1 MLSDWTNDFKQ
12 KLTVALQ
19 NAFIPPSVLY
29 LYFSKGVSMKHIPLT
44 LLNMDQ
50 SSTFLFDLCSNLL
63 EYGVCIQISRS
74 MSGYMLPVLF
84 SLSPSSIQQSITV

>member
-19 NAFIPPSVLY
+19 NAFIPPSLVY
-29 LYFSKGVSMKHIPLT
+29 LYFSQGVSMKHIPLT

-50 SSTFLFDLCSNLL
+50 SSTLLFALCSILL